1 MSFHVFNKNKRSN
14 FMSYGLY
21 CGLSGRIV
29 TPCDASYQEDRQGWN
44 RAIQKYPLV
53 INYCYTASDVSCAVL
68 WARQNN
74 AALRVRNGGH
84 NYEGYSN
91 GNCVLIIDVSEMK
104 EIEFDNKLCTVRVQ
118 GGVNNR
124 ELYEFVSS
132 KGYPFPGGTCP
143 TVGVCGYALGG
154 GWGLSCRHFGL
165 GCDSIEE
172 IEMVDYQGCILK
184 VNQLCNPDLFWALRG
199 AGGGNFGVIV
209 SITFR
214 LPPPVSN
221 VTLVEIDYSAVD
233 YKTQELFLYTWQEW
247 LSCADERMTLI
258 SRIYNSE
265 TDGLSMLVRGIFYG
279 GQEEAKKLLE
289 SFLDIQGAISN
300 IEYMSFLEAVTI
312 LGSSYPEFERFQSV
326 SRFVYRKFNS
336 REIEN
341 IVKLVQQRP
350 PGSVFAGLSMYAL
363 GGKVAEID
371 EDETSFLY
379 SGANYIIWLETIW
392 EDDSFAHINSEWI
405 NRQLQHLI
413 PLTVGSYVN
422 FPYSDLPEYL
432 NEYGDHISCLEKI
445 KKIYDPCN
453 VFTFPQALGTREC
466 HKSKQNR
473 IADNLKGYYEYE
485 RREEMHKKQKN
496 YRKFRYITQNP
507 EESS

>member
-1 MSFHVFNKNKRSN
+1 MSFHTFNKNRRSDFVN
-14 FMSYGLY
+14 YGLC
-21 CGLSGRIV
+21 CGLGGRIV

-53 INYCYTASDVSCAVL
+53 INYCYTASDVSCAIL

-74 AALRVRNGGH
+74 AAIRVRNGGH

-91 GNCVLIIDVSEMK
+91 GNCVLVIDVSEMK
-104 EIEFDNKLCTVRVQ
+104 EIEFDDKLCTVRIH

-143 TVGVCGYALGG
+143 TVGVSGYSLGG
-154 GWGLSCRHFGL
+154 GWGLSCRYFGL

-184 VNQLCNPDLFWALRG
+184 ANRLCNSELFWALRG

-214 LPPPVSN
+214 LPPPISN
-221 VTLVEIDYSAVD
+221 VTLIEIDYSAVN
-233 YKTQELFLYTWQEW
+233 YKEQELFLYTWQEW

-265 TDGLSMLVRGIFYG
+265 ADGLSMLVRGIFYG
-279 GQEEAKKLLE
+279 GQEEAKKLLK
-289 SFLDIQGAISN
+289 SFLDIQGAIPN
-300 IEYMSFLEAVTI
+300 IEYISFLEAVTI

-326 SRFVYRKFNS
+326 SRFVYRRFS
-336 REIEN
+336 RREIRS
-341 IVKLVQQRP
+341 IVKLIQRRP
-350 PGSVFAGLSMYAL
+350 PGSVYAGLSMYAL
-363 GGKVAEID
+363 GGRVAKIN
-371 EDETSFLY
+371 EDETAFLY
-379 SGANYIIWLETIW
+379 RNAHYIIWLETVW
-392 EDDSFAHINSEWI
+392 EDERFAHVNSEWI
-405 NRQLQHLI
+405 NMQFPYLMN
-413 PLTVGSYVN
+413 LTVGSYVN

-432 NEYGDHISCLEKI
+432 KEYYGNHILRLEKI
-445 KKIYDPCN
+445 KKKYDPCD
-453 VFTFPQALGTREC
+453 VFTFPQGLKT
-466 HKSKQNR
+466 HKYHEFKENR
-473 IADNLKGYYEYE
+473 PTDNLTGYDGDKL
-485 RREEMHKKQKN
+485 REEIPNKQRN
-496 YRKFRYITQNP
+496 YRKFRYVTKNP
-507 EESS
+507 E